1 MKGINISVIVEEVKN
16 YGLALTALSLSVG
29 IQYTGTIYSTILDA
43 YASTIENFR
52 IKTRKKRKNY
62 RNFYEIISN

>member
-29 IQYTGTIYSTILDA
+29 IQYTGTIYSTILDP